1 MRKRNWNWAF
11 CNWNKEQ
18 RTKNKEQGIEISI
31 FNLFMRRVVV
41 TGMGALTPIG
51 NNLESYWSNLQ
62 NGVSGAAPITKF
74 DTTKFK
80 TNFACELKNFD
91 PKDHFD
97 VKELR
102 KYDPFSQ
109 YALVAVDEAVKDSA
123 IDFDSL
129 NKDRIGVIWGSGNG
143 GIQTFQDQMKEY
155 CEGDGTPRFT
165 PFFIP
170 RILVDIASGII
181 SIKYGL
187 RGVNFCPVSACAT
200 SNTAMIEAFNYI
212 KWGKAEMIITGGSE
226 AAINEAAIGGFS
238 SAKAL
243 STRNDSPETASR
255 PFDVTRDGFV
265 MGEGAGAMIL
275 EEYEHAIKRG
285 AKIYAEVV
293 GGGMAA
299 DAYHLT
305 GTHPEGDGAVLG
317 MNEALREAE
326 ITAEKIDYI
335 NMHATSTPLGDNS
348 ELIAAKR
355 VFGERHAL
363 SISATKSMTG
373 HLLGAA
379 GAIEGIACVMA
390 LKDQLVP
397 PTINTTD
404 IEPDFKDLFDF
415 PMGKAKKKDL
425 TYAMSNTFGFGGH
438 IASIIFKKFEG

>member
-1 MRKRNWNWAF
+1 MN
-11 CNWNKEQ
+11 
-18 RTKNKEQGIEISI
+18 
-31 FNLFMRRVVV
+31 RVVV

-51 NNLESYWSNLQ
+51 NNLETFWKNLK
-62 NGVSGAAPITKF
+62 NGLSGAGPITKF
-74 DTTKFK
+74 DTEKFK
-80 TNFACELKNFD
+80 TKFACELKDFD
-91 PKDHFD
+91 LKEHFH

-102 KYDPFSQ
+102 QYDPFSL
-109 YALVAVDEAVKDSA
+109 YALVAVEEAVKNGKVN
-123 IDFDSL
+123 FDEL

-155 CEGDGTPRFT
+155 CSGDGTPRFT

-200 SNTAMIEAFNYI
+200 SNTAIIEAFNYL
-212 KWGKAEMIITGGSE
+212 KWGKADMIITGGSE

-243 STRNDSPETASR
+243 STRNDDPKSASR
-255 PFDVTRDGFV
+255 PFDVNRDGFV
-265 MGEGAGAMIL
+265 MGEGAGALIL
-275 EEYEHAIKRG
+275 ETYEHAEKRG
-285 AKIYAEVV
+285 ATIYGEII

-305 GTHPEGDGAVLG
+305 GTHPQGDGAVLG
-317 MNEALREAE
+317 MNEALREGG
-326 ITAEKIDYI
+326 ITADQVDYI

-348 ELIAAKR
+348 ELISAKR
-355 VFGERHAL
+355 VFGEN
-363 SISATKSMTG
+363 SKVTISATKSMTG

-379 GAIEGIACVMA
+379 GAVEAIACVMA
-390 LKDQLVP
+390 LHEGMVP
-397 PTINTTD
+397 PTINTKE
-404 IEPDFKDLFDF
+404 IEPEYAGMFDF
-415 PMGKAKKKDL
+415 PLNKAVPKDM

-438 IASIIFKKFEG
+438 IASVLMKKA

>member
-1 MRKRNWNWAF
+1 
-11 CNWNKEQ
+11 
-18 RTKNKEQGIEISI
+18 
-31 FNLFMRRVVV
+31 MRRVVI
-41 TGMGALTPIG
+41 TGIGALTPIG
-51 NNLESYWSNLQ
+51 NNLNDYWTNLK
-62 NGVSGAAPITKF
+62 NGVSGAATITKF
-74 DTTKFK
+74 DTSKFK
-80 TNFACELKNFD
+80 STFACELKNFE
-91 PKDHFD
+91 PKEHFD
-97 VKELR
+97 VKEIR
-102 KYDPFSQ
+102 KYDSFSQ
-109 YALVAVDEAVKDSA
+109 YALVAVDEAVKHGN
-123 IDFDSL
+123 IDFETL

-143 GIQTFQDQMKEY
+143 GIQTFQDQMMEF

-200 SNTAMIEAFNYI
+200 SNTALIEAFNYI
-212 KWGKAEMIITGGSE
+212 KWDKADMIISGGSE
-226 AAINEAAIGGFS
+226 AAINQAAIGGFS

-243 STRNDSPETASR
+243 SQRNDSPETASR

-275 EEYEHAIKRG
+275 EEYEHAKKRG
-285 AKIYAEVV
+285 ATIYGEVV

-317 MNEALREAE
+317 MKEAMREAG
-326 ITAEKIDYI
+326 ITADQIDYI
-335 NMHATSTPLGDNS
+335 NMHATSTAQGDNS

-355 VFGERHAL
+355 VFGERKSLAV
-363 SISATKSMTG
+363 SATKSMTG

-390 LKDQLVP
+390 LQENMVP
-397 PTINTTD
+397 PTINTTE
-404 IEPDFKDLFDF
+404 IEPEFVDLFDF
-415 PMGKAKKKDL
+415 PLGKAKEKQL

-438 IASIIFKKFEG
+438 IASVIFKKFED

>member
-1 MRKRNWNWAF
+1 
-11 CNWNKEQ
+11 
-18 RTKNKEQGIEISI
+18 
-31 FNLFMRRVVV
+31 MRRVVI
-41 TGMGALTPIG
+41 TGIGALTPIG
-51 NNLESYWSNLQ
+51 NNLTEYWNNLKK
-62 NGVSGAAPITKF
+62 GKSGAAPITKF
-74 DTTKFK
+74 DTSKFK

-91 PKDHFD
+91 LKEHFD
-97 VKELR
+97 VKEQR
-102 KYDPFSQ
+102 KYDPFSL
-109 YALVAVDEAVKDSA
+109 YALVAVDEAVTHSGV
-123 IDFDSL
+123 DFEQL

-170 RILVDIASGII
+170 RILVDIAAGVI

-200 SNTAMIEAFNYI
+200 SNTAIIEAFNHI
-212 KWGKAEMIITGGSE
+212 KWDKADVIITGGSE
-226 AAINEAAIGGFS
+226 AAITEAAIGGFS

-243 STRNDSPETASR
+243 SKRNDSPETASR

-275 EEYEHAIKRG
+275 EEYEHAIQRG
-285 AKIYAEVV
+285 ATIYGEIV

-305 GTHPEGDGAVLG
+305 GTHPEGAGAVIG
-317 MNEALREAE
+317 MKEAMREAGISPE
-326 ITAEKIDYI
+326 QIDHI

-348 ELIAAKR
+348 ELIAAR
-355 VFGERHAL
+355 TVFGERKDL
-363 SISATKSMTG
+363 VISATKSMTG

-390 LKDQLVP
+390 LQEGIIP
-397 PTINTTD
+397 PTINTTE
-404 IEPDFKDLFDF
+404 IEPEFQDLFDF
-415 PMGKAKKKDL
+415 PLQHARKKEI

-438 IASIIFKKFEG
+438 IASVIFKRFEV

>member
-1 MRKRNWNWAF
+1 MK
-11 CNWNKEQ
+11 
-18 RTKNKEQGIEISI
+18 
-31 FNLFMRRVVV
+31 RVVI
-41 TGMGALTPIG
+41 TGIGALTPIG
-51 NNLESYWSNLQ
+51 NNLNEFWTNLK
-62 NGVSGAAPITKF
+62 NGVSGAGPITKF
-74 DTTKFK
+74 DTEKFK
-80 TNFACELKNFD
+80 VKFACELKNFD
-91 PKDHFD
+91 AKDHFD
-97 VKELR
+97 VKEIR

-109 YALVAVDEAVKDSA
+109 YALVAVEEAVKHGN
-123 IDFDSL
+123 INFDTL

-143 GIQTFQDQMKEY
+143 GIQTFQDQTKEY

-200 SNTAMIEAFNYI
+200 SNTAIIEAFNYI
-212 KWGKAEMIITGGSE
+212 KWGKADMIITGGSE
-226 AAINEAAIGGFS
+226 AAITESAIGGFS

-243 STRNDSPETASR
+243 SQRNDSPETASR
-255 PFDVTRDGFV
+255 PFDINRDGFV
-265 MGEGAGAMIL
+265 MGEGAGALIV

-285 AKIYAEVV
+285 ATIYGEIV

-317 MNEALREAE
+317 MNEALREAG
-326 ITAEKIDYI
+326 ITADQIDHI
-335 NMHATSTPLGDNS
+335 NMHATSTPQGDNS
-348 ELIAAKR
+348 ELIAAQR
-355 VFGERHAL
+355 VFGARKSLAV
-363 SISATKSMTG
+363 SATKSMTG

-390 LKDQLVP
+390 LLENTVP

-404 IEPDFKDLFDF
+404 FEPEFADIFTF
-415 PMGKAKKKDL
+415 PIGKSIVKEM

-438 IASIIFKKFEG
+438 IASIVFKKYTK

>member
-1 MRKRNWNWAF
+1 
-11 CNWNKEQ
+11 
-18 RTKNKEQGIEISI
+18 
-31 FNLFMRRVVV
+31 MRRVVI

-51 NNLESYWSNLQ
+51 LNLADYW
-62 NGVSGAAPITKF
+62 NGLKNGKSGAAAITKF
-74 DTTKFK
+74 NTEKFK
-80 TNFACELKNFD
+80 TTFACELKGFD
-91 PKDHFD
+91 PKAHFD
-97 VKELR
+97 VKEIR

-109 YALVAVDEAVKDSA
+109 YALVAVAEAIENGK
-123 IDFDSL
+123 IDFDGL

-143 GIQTFQDQMKEY
+143 GIQTFQEQMTEY

-200 SNTAMIEAFNYI
+200 SNTALIEAFNYI
-212 KWGKAEMIITGGSE
+212 KWDKADMIISGGSE
-226 AAINEAAIGGFS
+226 AAITGSAIGGFS

-243 STRNDSPETASR
+243 STRNDDPKSASR

-265 MGEGAGAMIL
+265 MGEGAGALIL
-275 EEYEHAIKRG
+275 EELEHAKQRG
-285 AKIYAEVV
+285 AIIYGEIV

-317 MNEALREAE
+317 MNEAIREAG
-326 ITAEKIDYI
+326 IHAEQIDYI
-335 NMHATSTPLGDNS
+335 NMHATSTAQGDNS

-355 VFGERHAL
+355 VFGERKSL
-363 SISATKSMTG
+363 SVSATKSMTS

-379 GAIEGIACVMA
+379 GSIEGIACVLA
-390 LKDQLVP
+390 LQDDFVP
-397 PTINTTD
+397 PTINTTE
-404 IEPDFKDLFDF
+404 IEPDFSALFDF
-415 PMGKAKKKDL
+415 PLGKGKTKEM

-438 IASIIFKKFEG
+438 IASIIFKKYSD

>member
-1 MRKRNWNWAF
+1 
-11 CNWNKEQ
+11 
-18 RTKNKEQGIEISI
+18 
-31 FNLFMRRVVV
+31 MRRVVI
-41 TGMGALTPIG
+41 TGIGALTPIG
-51 NNLESYWSNLQ
+51 NNLNEFWTNLK
-62 NGVSGAAPITKF
+62 NGVSGAGPITKF
-74 DTTKFK
+74 DTEKFK
-80 TNFACELKNFD
+80 VKFACELKGYD

-97 VKELR
+97 VKEIR

-109 YALVAVDEAVKDSA
+109 YALVAVEEAVKNGN
-123 IDFDSL
+123 IDFDTL

-143 GIQTFQDQMKEY
+143 GIQTFQDQTKEY

-200 SNTAMIEAFNYI
+200 SNTAIIEAFNYI
-212 KWGKAEMIITGGSE
+212 KWGKADMIITGGSE
-226 AAINEAAIGGFS
+226 AAITESAIGGFS

-243 STRNDSPETASR
+243 SQRNDSPETASR
-255 PFDVTRDGFV
+255 PFDVNRDGFV
-265 MGEGAGAMIL
+265 MGEGAGALIV

-285 AKIYAEVV
+285 ATIYGEIV

-317 MNEALREAE
+317 MNEALREAG
-326 ITAEKIDYI
+326 ITADQIDHI
-335 NMHATSTPLGDNS
+335 NMHATSTPQGDSS
-348 ELIAAKR
+348 ELIAAQR
-355 VFGERHAL
+355 VFGRRKSLAV
-363 SISATKSMTG
+363 SATKSITG

-390 LKDQLVP
+390 LLENTVP

-404 IEPDFKDLFDF
+404 FEPEFADSFTFPIGKSIEKE
-415 PMGKAKKKDL
+415 M

-438 IASIIFKKFEG
+438 IASIVFKKYTK

>member
-1 MRKRNWNWAF
+1 
-11 CNWNKEQ
+11 
-18 RTKNKEQGIEISI
+18 
-31 FNLFMRRVVV
+31 MRRVVV
-41 TGMGALTPIG
+41 TGLGALTPIG
-51 NNLESYWSNLQ
+51 NNIEDFWTNLKA
-62 NGVSGAAPITKF
+62 GKSGAAEITSF
-74 DTTKFK
+74 NTEKFK
-80 TNFACELKNFD
+80 AKFACELKGFD
-91 PKDHFD
+91 PKEHFD

-109 YALVAVDEAVKDSA
+109 YALYAVDQALKNGG
-123 IDFDSL
+123 IDLDPL

-143 GIQTFQDQMKEY
+143 GIQTFQNQMKEY

-212 KWGKAEMIITGGSE
+212 KWDKADMIITGGSE
-226 AAINEAAIGGFS
+226 AAINEAAMGGFA
-238 SAKAL
+238 SARAL
-243 STRNDSPETASR
+243 STKNETPETASH
-255 PFDVTRDGFV
+255 PFDVKRDGFV
-265 MGEGAGAMIL
+265 MGEGAGALIL

-285 AKIYAEVV
+285 ATIFGEVV

-305 GTHPEGDGAVLG
+305 GTHPAGDGAVLG
-317 MNEALREAE
+317 MKEALREAG
-326 ITAEKIDYI
+326 ILADQVDYI
-335 NMHATSTPLGDNS
+335 NMHATSTPLGDKS
-348 ELIAAKR
+348 ELIAAER
-355 VFGERHAL
+355 VFGQRKTLAV
-363 SISATKSMTG
+363 SGTKSMTG

-379 GAIEGIACVMA
+379 GAIEGIASILA
-390 LKDQLVP
+390 LREGIVP

-404 IEPDFKDLFDF
+404 IEPEFANHFDF
-415 PMGKAKKKDL
+415 PLEKGKEKEM

-438 IASIIFKKFEG
+438 IASILFKKY